1 MGQKPTITR
10 FTPCCVIAQ
19 LEDAGLNIMASI
31 ADVHRHV
38 FNLFSPVIGKDVL
51 LGNISRLPCDE
62 EFVFARFIFLCKLNS
77 PLCRSMTST
86 LLLCVHISNV
96 PVCLVAHCN
105 RIACPLCRHTHCCK
119 PHGKPHPSTRPR
131 PVRPP
136 PVSVLWP
143 VGQKRYPQ
151 PLPL

>member
-10 FTPCCVIAQ
+10 FTPCCMIAQ

-62 EFVFARFIFLCKLNS
+62 EFVFARFIFLCKLNFS
-77 PLCRSMTST
+77 TVSINDFNPFFCAFIYQTSRSA
-86 LLLCVHISNV
+86 L
-96 PVCLVAHCN
+96 
-105 RIACPLCRHTHCCK
+105 
-119 PHGKPHPSTRPR
+119 
-131 PVRPP
+131 
-136 PVSVLWP
+136 
-143 VGQKRYPQ
+143 
-151 PLPL
+151 

>member
-1 MGQKPTITR
+1 MPRLDGAKADDNA

-62 EFVFARFIFLCKLNS
+62 EFVFARFIFLCKLNFS
-77 PLCRSMTST
+77 TFSINDFNPFFCAVHTST
-86 LLLCVHISNV
+86 SRSAL
-96 PVCLVAHCN
+96 
-105 RIACPLCRHTHCCK
+105 
-119 PHGKPHPSTRPR
+119 
-131 PVRPP
+131 
-136 PVSVLWP
+136 
-143 VGQKRYPQ
+143 
-151 PLPL
+151 